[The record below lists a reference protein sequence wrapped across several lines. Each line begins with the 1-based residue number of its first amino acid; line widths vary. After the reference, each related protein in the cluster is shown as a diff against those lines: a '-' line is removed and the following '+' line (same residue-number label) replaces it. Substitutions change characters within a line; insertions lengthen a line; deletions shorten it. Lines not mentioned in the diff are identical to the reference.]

1 MKRWMWLAL
10 AAIVVIGTAVSLV
23 AVPVEQEWTTSSPEA
38 MVEFEKAMQAE
49 KKLYKEDAKYDTS
62 TRADRTRS

>member
-10 AAIVVIGTAVSLV
+10 AAVVVIGAGVSLV

-38 MVEFEKAMQAE
+38 LAEFELAMDARF
-49 KKLYKEDAKYDTS
+49 KLYKEDEM
-62 TRADRTRS
+62 RHLQRDR